1 MTEQEYRKHPAI
13 ANSDLSYIAKSQH
26 HWERYKSE
34 GSISTSAMEFGTL
47 FHSYILEPDKFKSL
61 AVSENE
67 FIKLHPEAVENGS
80 PNRRLKVYQEWKNL
94 IPENMILL
102 TQEQMS
108 NLQGM
113 KEMVYSHPLANKF
126 LSMEGKTEIPIFW
139 DYMGIKCKAKID
151 RLVETEKENI
161 VIDLKKTQ
169 DCTRI
174 NKTIIDY
181 EYYRQLAYYSLG
193 MEILTGK
200 PTRAIFIFCEEQAP
214 HGVVVAELSPEY
226 VAVGRDRINTIINQY
241 KSFTPSLPKTVYGE
255 CLEIAGPPDWLI
267 TKITENV

>member
-13 ANSDLSYIAKSQH
+13 ANSDLSHIAKSQH

-34 GSISTSAMEFGTL
+34 GSTSTSAMEFGTL

-61 AVSENE
+61 AISEDE
-67 FIKLHPEAVENGS
+67 FILSHPEAVESGT
-80 PNRRLKVYQEWKNL
+80 PNRRLKVYQEWKKA
-94 IPENMILL
+94 IPSNMILL

-113 KEMVYSHPLANKF
+113 KGMVYSHPLANKL

-151 RLVETEKENI
+151 RLVETKEENI

-174 NKTIIDY
+174 DRTIIDY
-181 EYYRQLAYYSLG
+181 EYYRQLAYYGLG
-193 MEILTGK
+193 MEVLTGK
-200 PTRAIFIFCEEQAP
+200 PTRSVFIFCEEQAP
-214 HGVVVAELSPEY
+214 HGVMVVELCPEY
-226 VAVGRDRINTIINQY
+226 IAVGRDRVNAVINQY
-241 KSFTPSLPKTVYGE
+241 KSFTPSLPKTVYGGG
-255 CLEIAGPPDWLI
+255 LEIASPPEWLI
-267 TKITENV
+267 AKITENV